1 MVQSQI
7 TKRLAC
13 KKKKKGKKITFF
25 FLKPFLEND
34 DSKLLLYVKGKKK
47 GYLVQLSLTKSDDG
61 DGWHRHQSFHFNSN
75 VLCTLVQPDSRGSV
89 GIWVTLTL
97 LQFLETNSTV
107 TMYLYPKFNPFEQGI
122 TKKHNKWTSST
133 LSLLLQAQKVNNLNR
148 SLLCSR

>member
-1 MVQSQI
+1 MNI
-7 TKRLAC
+7 LRLENIEHFKNGKWYKAKLQKGLLA

-75 VLCTLVQPDSRGSV
+75 VLCTLVHLDSREWYQWIVWNLGHSDPASISGDQLHRNDV
-89 GIWVTLTL
+89 
-97 LQFLETNSTV
+97 
-107 TMYLYPKFNPFEQGI
+107 P
-122 TKKHNKWTSST
+122 
-133 LSLLLQAQKVNNLNR
+133 LSQIQ
-148 SLLCSR
+148 SI